1 MRESLSDIESR
12 MGWEDLGD
20 PSHHGYPGHLTLSV
34 FPSHKV
40 VAFIHFLS
48 HHLILLECIF
58 SSAFPGC
65 FVLLT
70 FSLGLLSY
78 AIKSIIFKMI
88 CKTDLSLDD
97 LCFVGGLGITA
108 FIFRDFGV
116 CFSHK
121 LTSPS
126 TKKCSDFPGGP
137 VVKNLPCNAVD
148 ERSIP

>member
-48 HHLILLECIF
+48 HHLILLESIF
-58 SSAFPGC
+58 SSAFLGW

-70 FSLGLLSY
+70 FILGLLSY
-78 AIKSIIFKMI
+78 ARKSIIFKMI

-97 LCFVGGLGITA
+97 FCFVGALGITA

-121 LTSPS
+121 LEPHHQLNY
-126 TKKCSDFPGGP
+126 
-137 VVKNLPCNAVD
+137 NL
-148 ERSIP
+148 

>member
-20 PSHHGYPGHLTLSV
+20 PSHHGYPGYLTLSV

-70 FSLGLLSY
+70 FILGLLSY

-108 FIFRDFGV
+108 FIFETLVFALVINWNRIISLIIIYEL
-116 CFSHK
+116 CFFSEGHC
-121 LTSPS
+121 P
-126 TKKCSDFPGGP
+126 
-137 VVKNLPCNAVD
+137 
-148 ERSIP
+148 